1 VLDFRRLQEDG
12 IYPTSEID
20 DHSFNQYIH
29 DASSI
34 RNGSSKYDKFLF
46 LCCKYAAVC
55 GVEMLLSFMPF
66 TTFLIA
72 GHQRGAEMRQHRQVR
87 PPEGAERR
95 QIQR

>member
-1 VLDFRRLQEDG
+1 MMLVVLEMEVVNM
-12 IYPTSEID
+12 I
-20 DHSFNQYIH
+20 N
-29 DASSI
+29 
-34 RNGSSKYDKFLF
+34 FLF